1 MLYLALML
9 STCLAAG
16 KSVLFKKIGVD
27 FKSTAQFLRLN
38 ALSFATAALV
48 ALSISGFDFK
58 SLAGVSPFSAMM
70 ACLFALSIITT
81 YLAQCKALS
90 LGTTSSTMMIYSCG
104 FLIPVF
110 FSAAVYGETVSA
122 VDGIALLLLL
132 MAIFLIITPKKN
144 ARLSFKWILLSVISM
159 IGSGTTAIL
168 QKVHQRSLFADEFL
182 SMSVCEF
189 LIAGVLLFLL
199 STVLPKK
206 EISAAERSHEWKIG
220 VLNGVFLGALSLLN
234 LKLSGKLPAI
244 VVFPVYNV
252 GNIILSGLLGAV
264 LYREKNTKKEILG
277 FAVGCVAILML
288 GIL

>member
-1 MLYLALML
+1 
-9 STCLAAG
+9 
-16 KSVLFKKIGVD
+16 
-27 FKSTAQFLRLN
+27 
-38 ALSFATAALV
+38 
-48 ALSISGFDFK
+48 
-58 SLAGVSPFSAMM
+58 MM

-132 MAIFLIITPKKN
+132 MAIFLIITPKNN